1 MSVEVVVELSHLSK
15 SLPGVA
21 ALEGASLILRPVTIH
36 AVVGENGAGKS
47 TLINILSGVLA
58 PDAGVIRLEGKPVHF
73 RDARAARRQGIV
85 TVHQEVDLFPDL
97 SVAENMGLEQGLP
110 AGPLGLVRWRR
121 LRDRARSAL
130 AA

>member
-1 MSVEVVVELSHLSK
+1 MSPEVVVELLQVSK
-15 SLPGVA
+15 SFPGVT
-21 ALEGASLILRPVTIH
+21 ALEGVGLQLLEGTIH
-36 AVVGENGAGKS
+36 ALVGENGAGKS
-47 TLINILSGVLA
+47 TLINILSGVLR
-58 PDAGVIRLEGKPVHF
+58 PDAGEIRLWGKPVHF
-73 RDARAARRQGIV
+73 ADARAARRQGIV